1 MKFLNIATLI
11 FLFLFLAPPRIHAQD
26 HQVSGK
32 LVSEEEPVVFAN
44 ILVRNTS
51 MGTSSN
57 EEGVF
62 ALSGLAAGLYELD
75 ISALGYRRKIVPV
88 EITPDRP
95 VDLGEIE
102 LKTDQLG
109 LDAVVVTGAMKESY
123 VKSSPL
129 KVEVFKGQ
137 YLQRQLAPTNLME
150 SLSLINGAQEVTA
163 CGVCGTNSI
172 SLNGLPGAYTAVLL
186 DGSPIYG
193 SLASVYGLNGIPSS
207 LIEQIEV
214 VKGPQSTLYGSEA
227 MAGVI
232 NIITRDAEELHPLN
246 FDLRTTSLGEVY
258 GNLVWTPDAGK
269 SKGYLGLD
277 LAHNHNFTDQNGDG
291 FGDFVQFDRLSLFT
305 KWDLPVRDGDQLT
318 VAGKLFYEDRYNG
331 VQAFVQDRAYR
342 QLRGDD
348 AIYGES
354 IYTYRGEAMASYR
367 WNEIWPLQFDLSLSH
382 HRQNSYYGADL
393 YQATQSTGFANA
405 YWSDQKGKH
414 SLLGGFNLRYQYY
427 DDNTQATVRGDQNMP
442 NEQWIPGLF
451 FQDEWLISDR
461 FTALTGLRLD
471 YFPAHGLIPAP
482 RLNVKWKTSEWTS
495 FRLGFGTGFRI
506 VNLFTE
512 DHAFVTGQRKVHI
525 VEDLKPEQAY
535 NGTLNFR
542 HIYLLGEGQGNLDID
557 LHYTRFT
564 NKIIPDYDTPGQ
576 IVYANTKGH
585 AVSKGVALQ
594 LNHQFAKPLTVTLG
608 ANLQSV
614 TRTEPDDEGIYR
626 TEAIEFAP
634 EWSGNLG
641 LNYEWE
647 KTGLELAYTL
657 QQTGPMALPEVF
669 DLDAQGR
676 PLDTPRPTRSP
687 TFALHQLQAT
697 KSLGGDHWQIYAGVK
712 NLLDHRQSFSPLIAY
727 DDPNFAP
734 GFSPYFDTAYAYG
747 PMQGRTFFLGVRYN

>member
-1 MKFLNIATLI
+1 MKFPDISVLI
-11 FLFLFLAPPRIHAQD
+11 FLFLGAARLCAQD
-26 HQVSGK
+26 HQISGT
-32 LVSEEEPVVFAN
+32 LIAEEEPVVFAH
-44 ILVRNTS
+44 ILVRNTTV
-51 MGTSSN
+51 GASSD
-57 EEGVF
+57 EDGFF
-62 ALSGLAAGLYELD
+62 ALFGLSAGVYELD
-75 ISALGYRRKIVPV
+75 ISALGYRRKVVPV
-88 EITPDRP
+88 EIKTDQPIH
-95 VDLGEIE
+95 LGEIE
-102 LKTDQLG
+102 LKTDELG

-123 VKSSPL
+123 VKTSPL

-150 SLSLINGAQEVTA
+150 SLSLINGAQEVIA

-172 SLNGLPGAYTAVLL
+172 SLNGLPGTYTAILL

-193 SLASVYGLNGIPSS
+193 NLASVYGLNGIPSS
-207 LIEQIEV
+207 LIEQVEV

-232 NIITRDAEELHPLN
+232 NIITRDPEELHPLN

-258 GNLVWTPDAGK
+258 GNLVWAPEAGK

-277 LAHNHNFTDQNGDG
+277 LARNHNFTDRNADG

-305 KWDLPVRDGDQLT
+305 KWDLPVRAGDQLT

-331 VQAFVQDRAYR
+331 VEDFVRDGAHR

-354 IYTYRGEAMASYR
+354 IYTHRAEAMASYR
-367 WNEIWPLQFDLSLSH
+367 WHKVLPLQFDLSFSH

-393 YQATQSTGFANA
+393 YEATQSTGFANA
-405 YWSDQKGKH
+405 YWTDQRGKH

-427 DDNTQATVRGDQNMP
+427 DDNTQATARADRNDP
-442 NEQWIPGLF
+442 NNQWIPGLF

-482 RLNVKWKTSEWTS
+482 RLNLKWKASEWTS
-495 FRLGFGTGFRI
+495 FRLGFGAGFRI
-506 VNLFTE
+506 VNLFAE
-512 DHAFVTGQRKVHI
+512 DHAFVTGQREVTI
-525 VEDLKPEQAY
+525 LEDLQPEQAY

-557 LHYTRFT
+557 LHYTHFT
-564 NKIIPDYDTPGQ
+564 NKIIADYDTPGQ
-576 IVYANTKGH
+576 IIYANTQGH
-585 AVSKGVALQ
+585 AVSKGAAVQ
-594 LNHQFAKPLTVTLG
+594 LNHQFARPLTVTLG

-647 KTGLELAYTL
+647 KAGLELAYTL
-657 QQTGPMALPEVF
+657 QQTGSMALPEVF
-669 DLDAQGR
+669 DLDTQGQ
-676 PLDTPRPTRSP
+676 PLTTPRPTRSP
-687 TFALHQLQAT
+687 SFSLHQLQAT
-697 KSLGGDHWQIYAGVK
+697 KSLGEGHWQVYAGVK
-712 NLLDHRQSFSPLIAY
+712 NLFDYRQSFSPLVAY